1 LTQSPKLEKCLN
13 IEKKRQNVD
22 KNFEFKQIHK
32 NQNSDKYKFQ
42 NSIKKRQNVDKN
54 FEFKQ
59 IHKNQNSDKY
69 KFQNSSKNTNK
80 NLPILDITKL
90 VQ

>member
-1 LTQSPKLEKCLN
+1 MTQSPKLEKCLN
-13 IEKKRQNVD
+13 IE
-22 KNFEFKQIHK
+22 
-32 NQNSDKYKFQ
+32 
-42 NSIKKRQNVDKN
+42 KKRQNVDKN